1 MIHTVSHKHDDRMLD
16 GFLNAAQ
23 EAVEIILLV
32 HSGFLRHI
40 VTVDQADIIIPFI
53 AGYIENAVP
62 AVFSQKAQTGLVQK
76 PLQFPFFFL
85 CFGRHV
91 FGAFLITVIN
101 FNIDIPDAA
110 VRTHLCGHIFQ
121 VHLIVFAADNGD
133 EVSRKIC
140 LFLKGFL
147 FLFPEGQTA
156 FGLHLVESGY
166 ELRLSYRL

>member
-1 MIHTVSHKHDDRMLD
+1 MLD

-40 VTVDQADIIIPFI
+40 VTVDQADIIIPLI

-62 AVFSQKAQTGLVQK
+62 AVFSQKIQTGLVQK
-76 PLQFPFFFL
+76 PLQLSFFFL
-85 CFGRHV
+85 CFRRLV

-133 EVSRKIC
+133 EVSCKIC

-156 FGLHLVESGY
+156 FCLHLVESGY